1 MCSISPLMEL
11 RIQRILSFFAPA
23 FGKGN
28 ALYEQNNR
36 HLSPLFD
43 AIHYKRRKLN
53 EEEDYTTMCDRP
65 TA

>member
-1 MCSISPLMEL
+1 MRYTNKTIGIYP
-11 RIQRILSFFAPA
+11 
-23 FGKGN
+23 
-28 ALYEQNNR
+28 
-36 HLSPLFD
+36 PLFD

>member
-1 MCSISPLMEL
+1 MEL

-23 FGKGN
+23 FERVMRYTNKTIGIYPPSSMPYVIN
-28 ALYEQNNR
+28 EE
-36 HLSPLFD
+36 
-43 AIHYKRRKLN
+43 KLN